1 MSGNKDYRTYIYYML
16 PINDERILIIA
27 IYYVV
32 CSLYPLD
39 TTRLQDDMIV

>member
-1 MSGNKDYRTYIYYML
+1 MSGNKDYRTYILYYML

-32 CSLYPLD
+32 CAHLTLYHKI
-39 TTRLQDDMIV
+39 IV